1 MLLLLPPCL
10 VCLLTSSGLINGLSG
25 WCTNTSFLHFS
36 LCLFGFSV
44 WKVIS
49 ANRLHR
55 SNRSSL
61 LATFK
66 RLIIKT

>member
-36 LCLFGFSV
+36 LCLFGFLYGRLLVPTDCTDLTAAACSLHLSV
-44 WKVIS
+44 
-49 ANRLHR
+49 
-55 SNRSSL
+55 
-61 LATFK
+61 
-66 RLIIKT
+66 